1 MRVERFDQTI
11 HIEPARQTP
20 VIAGPSLPAK
30 DSIDHPV
37 PLSSFRSFLQTVSK
51 LLSKFKAFILS
62 FCNCNHREESPEPQ
76 PPPPPTPHP
85 EPIIIEEK
93 PVEERKKDVI
103 DDLTFIQ
110 GYDIALD
117 KQYHLFRFKGK
128 ELVKIFLDQE
138 IHLDHFIHPEDVPC
152 ITVVSASE
160 FPKEITVDQ
169 LKKIK
174 THLMEYIRSEE
185 SRRMA
190 KVRLVVLN
198 YKSPLIDI
206 LKEPFKCERKFKKA
220 HKEFT
225 IFKIE

>member
-1 MRVERFDQTI
+1 MRVERSDQTI
-11 HIEPARQTP
+11 LIEPARQQS

-30 DSIDHPV
+30 DSIDRPV
-37 PLSSFRSFLQTVSK
+37 PLSGFRSFLQTISK
-51 LLSKFKAFILS
+51 LLSKFKEFILS
-62 FCNCNHREESPEPQ
+62 FCNRNHREESPEPP

-93 PVEERKKDVI
+93 PVEEVKKDVI
-103 DDLTFIQ
+103 DDLGFSQ
-110 GYDIALD
+110 GYDFVLG

-128 ELVKIFLDQE
+128 DLVKIILDQE

-152 ITVVSASE
+152 ITVESASE

-174 THLMEYIRSEE
+174 THLVDYIRSEE
-185 SRRMA
+185 SRRIA

-198 YKSPLIDI
+198 YKSPMIDI
-206 LKEPFKCERKFKKA
+206 LIGPFLLERKFKKD